1 MCGKESITVDVDKIR
16 SDMKDGCLG
25 AYFGGGFGGP
35 RKSKGGQKRGFR
47 KPLGRRRLR

>member
-35 RKSKGGQKRGFR
+35 RKSKGGAKERFQETFGQA
-47 KPLGRRRLR
+47 